1 MIMRARLS
9 YGFLAAGFVLSLA
22 AAGCG
27 DDDTGGGTGGT
38 GGSATAG
45 KGGGGAGKGG
55 TGGAGKGG
63 TGGTSGGAAPTVM
76 ECVTKTSAA
85 NGMSTSAACNTCAC
99 TEDAKSMVACD
110 TNCWKLI
117 ACVNTKC
124 TGAMDLACIT
134 KNDATGCGA
143 ELAATGNQGAAAT
156 PVGKI
161 LTGTNCGAKCSPGDS
176 GAPDAGN

>member
-38 GGSATAG
+38 GGSSVGGKGGTGGTAG
-45 KGGGGAGKGG
+45 KAGAGGAGKGG
-55 TGGAGKGG
+55 TGG
-63 TGGTSGGAAPTVM
+63 GAAPTVA
-76 ECVTKTSAA
+76 ECVTKTTAA
-85 NGMSTSAACNTCAC
+85 NGMSTSAACNMCAC
-99 TEDAKSMVACD
+99 TQDPAAMVACD

-124 TGAMDLACIT
+124 TGAMDIMCIT

-143 ELAATGNQGAAAT
+143 ELTATGNQGASATAA
-156 PVGKI
+156 GKI
-161 LTGTNCGAKCSPGDS
+161 LTGTMCASKCAPGDS